1 MDVKEIVEYLTK
13 NATEKEV
20 SEFIKEFTI
29 RNFKKEYLDEKE
41 IKDIVMP
48 VIDRQINIKTET
60 GIKNYR
66 EGKFQEEVNARVETE
81 LRKRN
86 PDETEDQKKL
96 RDASQR
102 LAQTEQVAKRTGL
115 MNKAILYLGAKDV
128 KIKETILSKLIGE
141 DETETLSLID
151 DYISE
156 NSLLKEK
163 ITNEVLKEHNV
174 TPKSGDKKTRF
185 STQEEIQRYLQN
197 GGEYTDEIKAEFYR
211 LQNKS

>member
-1 MDVKEIVEYLTK
+1 MDIKEIVEYL
-13 NATEKEV
+13 NANMKADDV
-20 SEFIKEFTI
+20 SKFTKEFVIT
-29 RNFKKEYLDEKE
+29 NFKKEYIDDVKPE
-41 IKDIVMP
+41 IMP
-48 VIDRQINIKTET
+48 FVDKKVSEGIAS

-66 EGKFQEEVNARVETE
+66 EGKFEEEVKTRVETE
-81 LRKRN
+81 IRKRN

-174 TPKSGDKKTRF
+174 TPKTGDTPKRF
-185 STQEEIQRYLQN
+185 ASIDEIQRYLQT
-197 GGEYTDEIKAEFYR
+197 GGEYTKEIESELARIQKT
-211 LQNKS
+211 